1 MPCIFKLITAITDL
15 VFGPEEKIAYVTVT
29 TR

>member
-1 MPCIFKLITAITDL
+1 MPCLVSLLNALTDL
-15 VFGPEEKIAYVTVT
+15 ILGPEEKIAYVTVT